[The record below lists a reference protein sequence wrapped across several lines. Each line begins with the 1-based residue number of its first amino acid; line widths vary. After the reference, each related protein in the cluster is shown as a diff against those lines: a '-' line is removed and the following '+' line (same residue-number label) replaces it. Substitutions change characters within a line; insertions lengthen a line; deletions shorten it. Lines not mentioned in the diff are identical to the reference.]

1 MLGDIHIAVRST
13 TTKKKA
19 AQVVQ
24 SILGDSTHYSLRLHD
39 QILSLSVPEIDR
51 TMHDDL
57 RSKLQSFRR
66 PLYETIVPVRGIP
79 SARIIMEGVIDE
91 APIEME
97 KQGDTLW
104 LGCDD
109 RHVLGK
115 VVDEFC
121 YQTGLY
127 GHNPPN

>member
-13 TTKKKA
+13 ATQK
-19 AQVVQ
+19 QVEKVIQ
-24 SILGDSTHYSLRLHD
+24 SVVGNSIPFSLLIRD
-39 QILSLSVPEIDR
+39 QILSINLPTLELAKQNELR
-51 TMHDDL
+51 T
-57 RSKLQSFRR
+57 KLQSFRR
-66 PLYETIVPVRGIP
+66 PIYETIVPVRGIP

-91 APIEME
+91 SPIEME

-109 RHVLGK
+109 RHILGK

>member
-13 TTKKKA
+13 TTQKQVEK
-19 AQVVQ
+19 VVQ
-24 SILGDSTHYSLRLHD
+24 SVVGNSIPFSLLIRD
-39 QILSLSVPEIDR
+39 QILSINLPAIDE
-51 TMHDDL
+51 TTQDDL

-91 APIEME
+91 SPVEME
-97 KQGDTLW
+97 KQGDALW
-104 LGCDD
+104 LGSDD
-109 RHVLGK
+109 RHLLGK
-115 VVDEFC
+115 IVDEFC